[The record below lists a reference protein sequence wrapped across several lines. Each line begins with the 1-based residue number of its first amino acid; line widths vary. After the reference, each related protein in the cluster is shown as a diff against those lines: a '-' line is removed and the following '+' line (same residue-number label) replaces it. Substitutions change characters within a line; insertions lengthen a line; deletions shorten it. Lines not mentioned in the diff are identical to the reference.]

1 MQLSLIQV
9 EQDDAVLMES
19 VIRTLLSIQ
28 GRQSQLAEE
37 RLNSGILGA
46 IGLGRRSPLSPR

>member
-1 MQLSLIQV
+1 MQLSLIQM
-9 EQDDAVLMES
+9 EQDDAIVMES

-28 GRQSQLAEE
+28 SRQSQLAEE
-37 RLNSGILGA
+37 RLTSGILGA

>member
-1 MQLSLIQV
+1 MQLSLIQM
-9 EQDDAVLMES
+9 EQDDAIVMES

-37 RLNSGILGA
+37 RLTSGILGA

>member
-19 VIRTLLSIQ
+19 VIRALLSIQ